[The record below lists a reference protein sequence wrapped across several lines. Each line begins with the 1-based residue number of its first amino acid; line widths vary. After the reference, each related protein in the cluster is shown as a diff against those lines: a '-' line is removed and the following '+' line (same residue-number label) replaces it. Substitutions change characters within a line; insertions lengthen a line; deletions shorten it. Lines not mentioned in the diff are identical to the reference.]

1 MAKWNKMIYTEEGRK
16 LLANAAA
23 GTCQVEFVRAA
34 IGDGTYSEEE
44 KTEQKLS
51 LRTQL
56 KNERNS
62 YGFSSIKAEGNT
74 AYLKVALQNTDVD
87 TAYFISEIG
96 VFARKKGSSEEA
108 VLVLIAVAEIPDYFP
123 EKSNAITIVQNIAI
137 EFEDVKQLSIADDM
151 GAYALVNTEYN
162 VPDTLQS
169 LVSGENMGTALGK
182 LAKAV
187 EELSQ
192 VKAKLETKPSYEE
205 GVFSPYIMNGSIVP
219 TTVQA
224 GYLKSGSVVYISI
237 KFSFSTAIDTAQLG
251 GVLGLP
257 FAVSTGNA
265 TGGFYPLSAKTA
277 NGIYAGLVGYDN
289 YMGDAPCVSVAD
301 LLGQQSTKVIRLY
314 GQYET

>member
-23 GTCQVEFVRAA
+23 GTCQVEFVRAE

-44 KTEQKLS
+44 KAEQKLS

-56 KNERNS
+56 KNEHNS

-87 TAYFISEIG
+87 TAYFVNELG

-137 EFEDVKQLSIADDM
+137 EFANAKQLSIADDM
-151 GAYALVNTEYN
+151 GAYALVNTEYSI
-162 VPDTLQS
+162 PETLQS
-169 LVSGENMGTALGK
+169 LVSGENMGIALGK

-187 EELSQ
+187 EELVA
-192 VKAKLETKPSYEE
+192 VKTKLETKPSYEE

-219 TTVQA
+219 TTIQA
-224 GYLKSGSVVYISI
+224 EYLRVGSTVYISI
-237 KFSFSTAIDTAQLG
+237 KFSFSTEIDTAQLG

-257 FAVSTGNA
+257 FAASTGNA
-265 TGGFYPLSAKTA
+265 TGGIYPLFAKTT
-277 NGIYAGLVGYDN
+277 NGNYAGLVSYDN
-289 YMGDAPCVSVAD
+289 YMGDAPCVSVTE